1 MREIKDSMPT
11 PAELNALQLNCRD
24 DTFLE
29 VLTGNIRGAI
39 LSFQSWVKKISTLK
53 KALLTKQI
61 NTLRASFLVNAAQIS
76 DLQSELNA
84 ILEKEIKEKISSIKL
99 FEGLNSEKPRPIF
112 LSLAKKTSKT
122 DSLARITNSN
132 GDTFNSP
139 GERGEFITSFY
150 ENLYKIPADSVPCSD
165 TVISDFLG
173 PEILNSN
180 LVKNS
185 KLTRN
190 ESTALELPL
199 SIHEL
204 DKSLDKANIRSAAG
218 EDGFSN
224 VLIRKCWQFLR
235 YPLLK
240 YANYCFESG
249 ELTSSFKN
257 ATIKLIPQKGDSS
270 SLKNWRP
277 ISLLSN
283 LYKILLR
290 AINMRLNKIVNRICS
305 RAQKGFNNQR
315 YTEEFLINVW
325 ETINYCKSKNIDAA
339 IMAIDMAKAFDTLSN
354 SFLDR
359 VYEFFGFGQNITKW
373 LKLLGT
379 NRTANKRLP
388 LSTF

>member
-61 NTLRASFLVNAAQIS
+61 NTLRASFLVNAAQIL

-139 GERGEFITSFY
+139 GERGEFITSFF
-150 ENLYKIPADSVPCSD
+150 ENLYKIPADSVPCSN

-199 SIHEL
+199 SIHKL

-257 ATIKLIPQKGDSS
+257 ATIKLIP
-270 SLKNWRP
+270 
-277 ISLLSN
+277 
-283 LYKILLR
+283 
-290 AINMRLNKIVNRICS
+290 
-305 RAQKGFNNQR
+305 
-315 YTEEFLINVW
+315 
-325 ETINYCKSKNIDAA
+325 
-339 IMAIDMAKAFDTLSN
+339 
-354 SFLDR
+354 
-359 VYEFFGFGQNITKW
+359 
-373 LKLLGT
+373 
-379 NRTANKRLP
+379 
-388 LSTF
+388 